1 MWREGNQHKAHQLET
16 QKTTWSS
23 IVTDYQMMLTYNEK
37 QKAVSKSITPV
48 QSPGM
53 PKKK

>member
-16 QKTTWSS
+16 QKTAWSS
-23 IVTDYQMMLTYNEK
+23 IVTDYQMMLNYNEK